1 MSGSNS
7 SDPALAVARADGAA
21 ERIGLTVHSLPEPT
35 IPDQARTRSG
45 RWKMIAIFALC
56 AAPVIASYFTFYVV
70 RPGAGANYSELISP
84 PRPLPST
91 AELPLSDLRGEAV
104 DSASLKRQWLLVV
117 VGAGACDKQ
126 CEDLL
131 VLQRQLRETLGR
143 ERDRVDKVWFV
154 TDDAPLRPE
163 LAAATS
169 AGVSVSIL
177 RAPHDALARWLAPD
191 AGHTLEQHMYVVDP
205 MGQWMM
211 RVPVNPDP
219 SKLKRDIDR
228 LLRASASWDLPG
240 RD

>member
-1 MSGSNS
+1 MSGTNS
-7 SDPALAVARADGAA
+7 SDPVLAAARADGAA
-21 ERIGLTVHSLPEPT
+21 DRIGLTVHSLPEPT

-45 RWKMIAIFALC
+45 RRKMIAIFALC

-84 PRPLPST
+84 PRPLPGA
-91 AELPLSDLRGEAV
+91 AELPLADLRGEAV
-104 DSASLKRQWLLVV
+104 DPAALKGQWLLVV

-126 CEDLL
+126 CEELL
-131 VLQRQLRETLGR
+131 VLQRQLRETLGK

-154 TDDAPLRPE
+154 TDDASLRPE

-169 AGVSVSIL
+169 AGIPVSIL
-177 RAPHDALARWLAPD
+177 RVPRDALARWLTPD

-211 RVPVNPDP
+211 RVPANPDP
-219 SKLKRDIDR
+219 PKLKRDIDR

-240 RD
+240 R